1 MSLFKIIETFFGKGF
16 RNVDVPDSV
25 RSLLEV
31 KRRSD
36 ALPSSPTTF
45 EEAPLVATHNISEA
59 GVKASAE
66 LGGIPSPSIGITR
79 ADDPLRRFIYDQ
91 DAPVTLVA
99 KPEAIDPA
107 RDPRVYVYGSD
118 AYTGRQPKGKV
129 RIANPKQF
137 KERLK
142 ADVNLGH
149 MADYAAIHL
158 NKGDPE
164 EADNTL
170 KVINA
175 AIDNNLVNPKDF
187 NNIVDLFLES
197 SRRLG
202 SVGRKSSFL
211 NQYDGLSEYADV
223 RRMLEPADPYYSS
236 GNRRPDVPYTKGA
249 VLKQMREGEY
259 GPMYLQASERGSQGM
274 PGAFR
279 ASLSEP
285 FGSLAEVQDARQR
298 IASELNYP
306 REIRRKEVY
315 EGDMDSLYNAFKIF
329 QDDLILDL
337 TTKYK
342 GLSTNNAFE
351 LIQDVARGFK
361 PEQSAAILNGTF
373 PVNDI
378 PKLKAALDATGE
390 ILKEMPAPYFE
401 AKPNKFMD
409 FSQFSHAVVGK
420 NVDDETI
427 KILDD
432 AGIDVVKED
441 AGYGGEN
448 LKNILPN
455 LKESLFS
462 VPLAGTVGYG
472 AFQTV
477 GDDDGQGSN

>member
-1 MSLFKIIETFFGKGF
+1 
-16 RNVDVPDSV
+16 
-25 RSLLEV
+25 
-31 KRRSD
+31 
-36 ALPSSPTTF
+36 
-45 EEAPLVATHNISEA
+45 
-59 GVKASAE
+59 
-66 LGGIPSPSIGITR
+66 
-79 ADDPLRRFIYDQ
+79 
-91 DAPVTLVA
+91 
-99 KPEAIDPA
+99 
-107 RDPRVYVYGSD
+107 
-118 AYTGRQPKGKV
+118 
-129 RIANPKQF
+129 
-137 KERLK
+137 
-142 ADVNLGH
+142 
-149 MADYAAIHL
+149 
-158 NKGDPE
+158 
-164 EADNTL
+164 
-170 KVINA
+170 
-175 AIDNNLVNPKDF
+175 
-187 NNIVDLFLES
+187 
-197 SRRLG
+197 
-202 SVGRKSSFL
+202 
-211 NQYDGLSEYADV
+211 
-223 RRMLEPADPYYSS
+223 
-236 GNRRPDVPYTKGA
+236 
-249 VLKQMREGEY
+249 MREGEY

-315 EGDMDSLYNAFKIF
+315 EGDMDSLYNAFRTF
-329 QDDLILDL
+329 QDDLVLDL